1 LVQFVRVGFQVSE
14 RRACHVIPVHRST
27 QRYLSIA
34 RDQTALRLRLRGLAA
49 ARVRYGYRRLHIL
62 LQREGWRVNHKRV
75 YRLYRLEG
83 LSLRLKQRR
92 KRPSHLR
99 VVTPTAQAP
108 NEHWSLDFISDSLA
122 DGRRFRALTLVD
134 NMTRESPAI
143 EVDGSLSG
151 QRVVT
156 VLERLACA
164 YGLPKTLFVDNGP
177 EFTSKAL
184 DAWTHRHGVQLAFS
198 RPGTP
203 TDNPFIE
210 AFNARFREECLN
222 QHWFGSLDEARTTI
236 EAWRVE
242 YNTERPHTAL
252 HHQAPAVYKA
262 HWIQAQEILN
272 AND

>member
-1 LVQFVRVGFQVSE
+1 VRVGFQVSE
-14 RRACHVIPVHRST
+14 RRACRVIPVHRST
-27 QRYLSIA
+27 SRYRSVA
-34 RDQTALRLRLRGLAA
+34 QDQTALRMRLRDLAA
-49 ARVRYGYRRLHIL
+49 VRVRYGYRRLHIL
-62 LQREGWRVNHKRV
+62 LQREGWQVNHKRV

-83 LSLRLKQRR
+83 LSLRLKHRK

-99 VVTPTAQAP
+99 VVTPSARAP
-108 NEHWSLDFISDSLA
+108 DEHWSLDFISDSLV

-134 NMTRESPAI
+134 NMTRESLAI

-151 QRVVT
+151 QRVVA
-156 VLERLACA
+156 VLERLAGA
-164 YGLPKTLFVDNGP
+164 GRVPRTLFVDNGP

-184 DAWTHRHGVQLAFS
+184 DAWAHRHGVSLAFS

-222 QHWFGSLDEARTTI
+222 QHWFGSIVEARTTI

-252 HHQAPAVYKA
+252 RNQAPVVYKTT
-262 HWIQAQEILN
+262 WLEDQEVRT
-272 AND
+272 ARD